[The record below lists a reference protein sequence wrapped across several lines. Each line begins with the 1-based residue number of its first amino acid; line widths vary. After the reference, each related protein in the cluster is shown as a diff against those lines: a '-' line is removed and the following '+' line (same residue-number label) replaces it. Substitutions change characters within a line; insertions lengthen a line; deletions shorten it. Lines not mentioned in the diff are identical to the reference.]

1 MSVSKQIEKIYSK
14 GMELSKTERFQALGS
29 VDNFSWFK
37 DLKLID
43 FLTELGRQVKVNA
56 MLSRNWY
63 EFETK
68 LKLYNFFRI
77 ELVFKVD

>member
-1 MSVSKQIEKIYSK
+1 
-14 GMELSKTERFQALGS
+14 MELSKSEDFEALES

-37 DLKLID
+37 DMKLID

-63 EFETK
+63 KIEMR
-68 LKLYNFFRI
+68 YNQLFTI
-77 ELVFKVD
+77 IMH